1 MGALIVLLFS
11 SSIVFF
17 VSACHSEGLVDDLAR
32 EGRQNA
38 AAGQVE
44 AEFFNARMMIWR
56 ALADGQQIY
65 WDDGN
70 KKLTATVGELR
81 RLIDATQDEQRKA
94 KGAELLSALEA
105 FDVAVKDLRTCTT
118 SAA

>member
-1 MGALIVLLFS
+1 
-11 SSIVFF
+11 
-17 VSACHSEGLVDDLAR
+17 
-32 EGRQNA
+32 
-38 AAGQVE
+38 
-44 AEFFNARMMIWR
+44 MIWR